1 MKTKHI
7 IVVDYDTNWKSA
19 FIDIK
24 DELLRTLE
32 GHIISI
38 EHVGSTSIPNCPAK
52 PIIDIDIVIHGN
64 FEIVKSLLST
74 MGYIHEGDLDIKGRE
89 AFKYQGKEHLMK
101 HHLYVLEDDALELKK
116 HLTLKEHLAK
126 HPDDLIIYGTLK
138 KELAKKFPHDSESY
152 VNGKSSFI
160 QEIYKIYHLI

>member
-7 IVVDYDTNWKSA
+7 FVIDYDPNWKSA

-24 DELLRTLE
+24 DELMKTLKDQ
-32 GHIISI
+32 IISI

-52 PIIDIDIVIHGN
+52 PIIDIDIVIHEN

-74 MGYIHEGDLDIKGRE
+74 MGYIHEGDLGIKGRE

-101 HHLYVLEDDALELKK
+101 HHLYVLEQDALELKK
-116 HLTLKEHLAK
+116 HLTLKEHLMR

-138 KELAKKFPHDSESY
+138 KELAKKFLHDSESY

-160 QEIYKIYHLI
+160 ENIYKTYHLI

>member
-7 IVVDYDTNWKSA
+7 VIIDYDPNWPNA
-19 FIDIK
+19 FVAIK
-24 DELLRTLE
+24 DELMETLKDQ
-32 GHIISI
+32 IISI

-52 PIIDIDIVIHGN
+52 PIIDVDIVINRN
-64 FEIVKSLLST
+64 FEIVKSLLLT
-74 MGYIHEGDLDIKGRE
+74 MGYIHEGDLGINGRE

-101 HHLYVLEDDALELKK
+101 HHLYVLEHDALELKK

-126 HPDDLIIYGTLK
+126 HPEDLIIYGTLK
-138 KELAKKFPHDSESY
+138 KELAKKFPHDSDAY

-160 QEIYKIYHLI
+160 QHIYKMYHLI